1 MNFRLAVAIFDSWH
15 TQTLYPSATA
25 EFYDGAGNLPKK
37 DDASREPPNN
47 IQTSAA
53 EYFSA
58 EPMTPLNWCMCTH
71 VFTVL

>member
-1 MNFRLAVAIFDSWH
+1 M
-15 TQTLYPSATA
+15 TA
-25 EFYDGAGNLPKK
+25 PEIRRKK
-37 DDASREPPNN
+37 YGASRQPPNN

-58 EPMTPLNWCMCTH
+58 EPMTPLDLCMCTH